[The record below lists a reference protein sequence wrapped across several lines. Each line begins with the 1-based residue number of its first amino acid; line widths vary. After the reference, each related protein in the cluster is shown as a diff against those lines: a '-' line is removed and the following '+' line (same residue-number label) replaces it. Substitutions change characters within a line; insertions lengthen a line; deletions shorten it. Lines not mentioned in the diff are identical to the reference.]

1 MNFALDLSLRM
12 TGHKAFSEILGR
24 LESSGAVRSIGAEL
38 ERSSSPL
45 SDEELHKLL
54 YCAGVFVQTEDL
66 GFRRVA
72 QSIALN
78 ALIVAADDEAAYER
92 SRRILTDLG
101 NFPALARVAR
111 PGSEVGASFLDAL
124 RRTLS
129 RELNSVRVGD
139 EWLPLTD
146 FQKETWDELPQARAI
161 AVSAPTSAGKS
172 FLVIEHLCRQIER
185 SESFCAVYVAPTR
198 ALLSEVSAKIQ
209 KRLGE
214 GSGIRVST
222 VPTLDSSAPARQ
234 VFVLTQER
242 LQVLLAASS
251 VTFDLIV
258 VDEAQNLSAGS
269 RGMILQDSIEQ
280 AVRRSGST
288 RLVLLAPGA
297 KGFEAVGATIGVP
310 ELSVARS
317 ELPSVLQN
325 RIQVRKAEAANALV
339 LDLLTSE
346 GPRPLGNLRSE
357 RGFDV
362 PESRL
367 AATALELG
375 SEGGS
380 LVYATGPTDAETIA
394 RQLAHGR
401 TDESDPALAE
411 IADFVKDHIHA
422 DYTLAGMIRKGV
434 AFHYGKMPTLLR
446 ETIEGSFRD
455 GHIKFLACTTT
466 LFEGINLPARNVFID
481 TPTRGTGKRL
491 DPAALWNFA
500 GRAGR
505 MSRDIVGNVFLVDY
519 DEWPEKPLD
528 AFVGYEVQSAFLRT
542 ALDVPNRL
550 IAALEGAM
558 PSESPNDDDAPRVRA
573 AAGLLIAQAAGGDV
587 RDFVKRTLGSVDE
600 GLRAR
605 LAEASITAN
614 KHLALPASLL
624 ATNWTVDPFGL
635 RRLYDHMLEKI
646 AADDT
651 LSLMPVSPLAK
662 GASKSYGS
670 IFARIHRE
678 VNRGNEGFAG
688 LVSGVALNWMRGL
701 PYPVLLAKAVRR
713 QERRDEKRREANR
726 ITREQNPRSRVKDPG
741 IIVVDDVIR
750 REFDLIED
758 QVRFRYVQLGK
769 AYVDILAMVLR
780 ESGQPEKVGDIYD
793 FPLAL
798 ELGIATKSGWSFME
812 LGLSRIAAAALQPEF
827 PDSNLTADAARK
839 WLAGIPDIGALR
851 LGPVIVEELRRLR
864 LVSANGNPD

>member
-1 MNFALDLSLRM
+1 MSFALDLSDRM
-12 TGHKAFSEILGR
+12 AGHQAFSEILGR
-24 LESSGAVRSIGAEL
+24 LERSGAARSIAAEL
-38 ERSSSPL
+38 ERASEPP

-54 YCAGVFVQTEDL
+54 YCAGVFVQTEHL
-66 GFRRVA
+66 GYRRMA

-78 ALIVAADDEAAYER
+78 ALIVAAGNEGAYER
-92 SRRILTDLG
+92 GRRILTDLG

-111 PGSEVGASFLDAL
+111 PGPETGSSFLDAL

-129 RELNSVRVGD
+129 RELNSVRVGA

-146 FQKETWDELPQARAI
+146 FQKDTWDELPEASAI

-172 FLVIEHLCRQIER
+172 FLVIEHLCRRVER
-185 SESFCAVYVAPTR
+185 AEAFCAVYVAPTR

-214 GSGIRVST
+214 GADIRVST
-222 VPTLDSSAPARQ
+222 VPTIDPAAPARQ

-242 LQVLLAASS
+242 LQVLLAVSS
-251 VTFDLIV
+251 VTFDLVV
-258 VDEAQNLSAGS
+258 VDEAQNLSDGS
-269 RGMILQDSIEQ
+269 RGMILQDTIEQ
-280 AVRRSGST
+280 AVRRSGAT

-297 KGFEAVGATIGVP
+297 RGFETIGATIGVP
-310 ELSVARS
+310 DMNVARS

-339 LDLLTSE
+339 LELLTPE

-367 AATALELG
+367 AAAALELG
-375 SEGGS
+375 LEGGS
-380 LVYATGPTDAETIA
+380 LVYATGPTDAEKVA

-401 TDESDPALAE
+401 MDDANPALAE
-411 IADFVKDHIHA
+411 IAHFVKEHIHA

-446 ETIEGSFRD
+446 ETLEGAFRD
-455 GHIKFLACTTT
+455 GHVKFLACTTT
-466 LFEGINLPARNVFID
+466 LFEGINLPAKNVFID
-481 TPTRGTGKRL
+481 TPTRGTGKPL

-505 MSRDIVGNVFLVDY
+505 MSKDIVGNVFLVDY
-519 DEWPEKPLD
+519 EDWPEKPLD
-528 AFVGYEVQSAFLRT
+528 AFVGYEVQSSFLKT
-542 ALDVPNRL
+542 ASDVPDRL
-550 IAALEGAM
+550 VAALEGAM
-558 PSESPNDDDAPRVRA
+558 PPELPNDDDATRVRA
-573 AAGLLIAQAAGGDV
+573 AAGLLISRAAGDDV
-587 RDFVKRTLGSVDE
+587 QGYVDRTLGSLDA
-600 GLRAR
+600 GLRVR
-605 LAEASITAN
+605 LTEASIAAS
-614 KHLALPASLL
+614 KHIALPASLL

-635 RRLYDHMLEKI
+635 RRLYDNMLEKV
-646 AADDT
+646 AAGET
-651 LSLMPVSPLAK
+651 RSLMPVNPL
-662 GASKSYGS
+662 GRSASTSYGA
-670 IFARIHRE
+670 IFTRIHRE
-678 VNRGNEGFAG
+678 VNRGSEGFAG
-688 LVSGVALNWMRGL
+688 LVSGVALDWMRGL
-701 PYPVLLAKAVRR
+701 PYPALLAKAVRR
-713 QERRDEKRREANR
+713 EERRNEKRREANR
-726 ITREQNPRSRVKDPG
+726 IKREQNPRSRVRDPG
-741 IIVVDDVIR
+741 EIVVDDVIR

-780 ESGQPEKVGDIYD
+780 ETEQDGMVGDIYD

-827 PDSNLTADAARK
+827 PDSHLTPAAARK
-839 WLAGIPDIGALR
+839 WLAGIPDVGALR

-864 LVSANGNPD
+864 LISHQS